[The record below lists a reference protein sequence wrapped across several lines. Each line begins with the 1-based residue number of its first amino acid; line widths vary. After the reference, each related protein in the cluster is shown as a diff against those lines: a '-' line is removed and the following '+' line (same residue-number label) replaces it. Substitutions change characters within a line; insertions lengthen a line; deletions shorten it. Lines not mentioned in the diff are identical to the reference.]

1 MASEII
7 VDFAA
12 IQLVADIMANAEKEI
27 DSVTTEIYY
36 IKGDVSDGWS
46 GEAKEMFVEN
56 CHTLR
61 QKGVEV
67 TYNLQQDR
75 ENLQKAAGIF
85 VATENKNKNIEQN
98 LSTENIFV

>member
-67 TYNLQQDR
+67 TYNLQPSTLVL
-75 ENLQKAAGIF
+75 EF
-85 VATENKNKNIEQN
+85 NIE
-98 LSTENIFV
+98 FFHACPAF

>member
-1 MASEII
+1 MANDII

-12 IQLVADIMANAEKEI
+12 IQTVVDIMASVEKEI
-27 DSVTTEIYY
+27 DSVTSEIFY
-36 IKGDVSDGWS
+36 IRSEASEGWS
-46 GEAKEMFVEN
+46 GEAKEMFAQN

-67 TYNLQQDR
+67 TYNIQKNR

-85 VATENKNKNIEQN
+85 ESTEQKNKSIEQN
-98 LSTENIFV
+98 LSTDNIFV